1 MQNLVRYNVI
11 NQDGQP
17 VIRVVPVAR
26 PQRDAL
32 AGVAICGEAA
42 VEPIAE
48 QGQARPQ
55 PILRRIRRPRH
66 GEGR

>member
-26 PQRDAL
+26 PQRDAF
-32 AGVAICGEAA
+32 AGVVTRGGAMS
-42 VEPIAE
+42 EPITE
-48 QGQARPQ
+48 QEIAQPQ

-66 GEGR
+66 GESR